1 VSAATNKKK
10 SERILAEV
18 TRRQKQDKIVDVDE
32 KNIKLVIFSL
42 VGDYYAFPGED
53 IKEILPWEQ
62 STYVPGSPDV
72 ILGIINVRGEIES
85 VFNIHKFLGF
95 SDAEPTRSSRIVIA
109 NTKSIRSGVLVDSVE
124 DVADVPENA
133 IKPPVATL
141 HPSIQ
146 DFVMGET
153 IHNNRNVTLLNVEKI
168 LANLAV

>member
-1 VSAATNKKK
+1 MSAATNKEK

-18 TRRQKQDKIVDVDE
+18 ARRKKQDKIVDVDE

-95 SDAEPTRSSRIVIA
+95 SDAEHTPSSRIVIA

-124 DVADVPENA
+124 DVADVPEST

-141 HPSIQ
+141 HQSIK
-146 DFVMGET
+146 DFVVGET